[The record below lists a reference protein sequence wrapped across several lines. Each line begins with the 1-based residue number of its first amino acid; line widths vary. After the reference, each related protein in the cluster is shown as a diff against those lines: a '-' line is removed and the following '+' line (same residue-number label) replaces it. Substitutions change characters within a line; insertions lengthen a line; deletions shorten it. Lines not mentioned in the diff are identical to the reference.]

1 MLIKPIVQQLISQQ
15 YFTEVRASKD
25 IPSLD
30 DLKSPTSAVI
40 LPICY
45 LLPVKDGGGGI
56 SANNR
61 PKQAITST
69 YSFCIIAPAGDF
81 HTLDE
86 PPMTQA
92 KTKLIEALMGFSISP
107 LYEPMSFVS
116 GQIQESNKQY
126 ESWVLGFEATRTF
139 RKAQP

>member
-1 MLIKPIVQQLISQQ
+1 MLIKPIVEQLIDQS
-15 YFTEVRASKD
+15 YFTEVRASKA

-45 LLPVKDGGGGI
+45 LLPVKDGGAGI
-56 SANNR
+56 SADNR

-69 YSFCIIAPAGDF
+69 YSFCIIAKAGDF

-86 PPMTQA
+86 PPMTEA
-92 KTKLIEALMGFSISP
+92 KEKLIEALMGFSISP
-107 LYEPMSFVS
+107 LYESMSFVR
-116 GQIQESNKQY
+116 GQYHESNKQY
-126 ESWVLGFEATRTF
+126 ESWVFEFEATRTF
-139 RKAQP
+139 RKA